1 MMPYGSAVVECR
13 RDPTEHAAF
22 VVSASDGVFARFD
35 AGDDPVADLVRAR
48 RCAATL
54 ADTVFFSSS
63 VADYWMIGPA
73 RQQGV
78 FA

>member
-13 RDPTEHAAF
+13 RDPPEHAAF
-22 VVSASDGVFARFD
+22 VVSASDGVFARF
-35 AGDDPVADLVRAR
+35 LVRAR

>member
-13 RDPTEHAAF
+13 HAVF

-48 RCAATL
+48 KCAATL
-54 ADTVFFSSS
+54 ADRVFFLSS
-63 VADYWMIGPA
+63 VDDYWTLPA